1 MGKKTK
7 KKKEKNGG
15 KKEEDKKNKK
25 KQKKKLIFYCG
36 LHCAVHSKRLS
47 PFSYCYNIYLYIYN
61 FFTVC
66 ARSYEVLAGDKR
78 P

>member
-7 KKKEKNGG
+7 EKKKKMGG
-15 KKEEDKKNKK
+15 KKKKTKKTKK
-25 KQKKKLIFYCG
+25 KSLFFYCG
-36 LHCAVHSKRLS
+36 LYCAVHSKKLS